1 MRTLWQEKKF
11 NKTICQDPLP
21 FTESFSSRSVSPFGP
36 ALLSWVR
43 SRIETHL
50 TILPEFQR
58 ATTRLRD
65 FTYPPVYLWRL
76 LLPHLPTHPLFPF
89 NPSFNP
95 LYCTSLGYLLRRW
108 LSLFVTALFS
118 FFVFLFCSFLFGS
131 PFYWFSFFGFFSCFL
146 FIPFCCFCFG
156 WYLAYLCIF
165 GSP

>member
-36 ALLSWVR
+36 ALPSWVR

-76 LLPHLPTHPLFPF
+76 LLPHLSTHPLFPF

-118 FFVFLFCSFLFGS
+118 FFCFSFLFFS
-131 PFYWFSFFGFFSCFL
+131 LWFSFLLVFFLRL
-146 FIPFCCFCFG
+146 F
-156 WYLAYLCIF
+156 
-165 GSP
+165 